1 MNFSMLAAL
10 EPYEIVIIVVVAAV
24 FVGIIIAA
32 LIFTRRRKRSVDET
46 VLESR
51 DEVSENAH
59 TVQVLKALAEG
70 KSEVIAALD
79 ELYDKLLYLTPSADD
94 EVAVIDEKIKNA
106 LGDIKIELTKTQGK
120 DARRP
125 AGGVSPAGGASLALF
140 VLPKKGVC
148 HAKAAA
154 LPTDRL
160 HPIRPRPAARTAHG
174 VLRPAADR
182 DLLQRLRHDQPEAQ
196 LLLRV

>member
-120 DARRP
+120 DDSGKTAQYRADIKVYIAER
-125 AGGVSPAGGASLALF
+125 GV
-140 VLPKKGVC
+140 
-148 HAKAAA
+148 H
-154 LPTDRL
+154 TER
-160 HPIRPRPAARTAHG
+160 
-174 VLRPAADR
+174 
-182 DLLQRLRHDQPEAQ
+182 
-196 LLLRV
+196 

>member
-120 DARRP
+120 DDSGKTAQYIADIKVYIAER
-125 AGGVSPAGGASLALF
+125 GV
-140 VLPKKGVC
+140 
-148 HAKAAA
+148 H
-154 LPTDRL
+154 TER
-160 HPIRPRPAARTAHG
+160 
-174 VLRPAADR
+174 
-182 DLLQRLRHDQPEAQ
+182 
-196 LLLRV
+196 

>member
-1 MNFSMLAAL
+1 MKGARLSAR
-10 EPYEIVIIVVVAAV
+10 EPYEIGRIVVVAAG

-32 LIFTRRRKRSVDET
+32 LRFTRRRKRSVDET

-120 DARRP
+120 DDSGKTAQYIDDIKVYIAER
-125 AGGVSPAGGASLALF
+125 GV
-140 VLPKKGVC
+140 
-148 HAKAAA
+148 H
-154 LPTDRL
+154 TER
-160 HPIRPRPAARTAHG
+160 
-174 VLRPAADR
+174 
-182 DLLQRLRHDQPEAQ
+182 
-196 LLLRV
+196 

>member
-1 MNFSMLAAL
+1 MNFSMLAAR
-10 EPYEIVIIVVVAAV
+10 EPYEIFILDAVAAV
-24 FVGIIIAA
+24 VVGIRIAT
-32 LIFTRRRKRSVDET
+32 LIVTRRRKRSVDET

-120 DARRP
+120 DDSGKTAQYIADIKVYIAER
-125 AGGVSPAGGASLALF
+125 GV
-140 VLPKKGVC
+140 
-148 HAKAAA
+148 H
-154 LPTDRL
+154 TER
-160 HPIRPRPAARTAHG
+160 
-174 VLRPAADR
+174 
-182 DLLQRLRHDQPEAQ
+182 
-196 LLLRV
+196 

>member
-70 KSEVIAALD
+70 KSKQEAREISRR
-79 ELYDKLLYLTPSADD
+79 K
-94 EVAVIDEKIKNA
+94 
-106 LGDIKIELTKTQGK
+106 GK
-120 DARRP
+120 
-125 AGGVSPAGGASLALF
+125 
-140 VLPKKGVC
+140 K
-148 HAKAAA
+148 
-154 LPTDRL
+154 
-160 HPIRPRPAARTAHG
+160 
-174 VLRPAADR
+174 
-182 DLLQRLRHDQPEAQ
+182 
-196 LLLRV
+196 

>member
-10 EPYEIVIIVVVAAV
+10 EPYEIVILVVVAAV

-70 KSEVIAALD
+70 KSKQEAREISRR
-79 ELYDKLLYLTPSADD
+79 K
-94 EVAVIDEKIKNA
+94 
-106 LGDIKIELTKTQGK
+106 GK
-120 DARRP
+120 
-125 AGGVSPAGGASLALF
+125 
-140 VLPKKGVC
+140 K
-148 HAKAAA
+148 
-154 LPTDRL
+154 
-160 HPIRPRPAARTAHG
+160 
-174 VLRPAADR
+174 
-182 DLLQRLRHDQPEAQ
+182 
-196 LLLRV
+196 

>member
-120 DARRP
+120 DDSGKTVQYIADIKVYIAER
-125 AGGVSPAGGASLALF
+125 GV
-140 VLPKKGVC
+140 
-148 HAKAAA
+148 H
-154 LPTDRL
+154 TER
-160 HPIRPRPAARTAHG
+160 
-174 VLRPAADR
+174 
-182 DLLQRLRHDQPEAQ
+182 
-196 LLLRV
+196 

>member
-24 FVGIIIAA
+24 FVGIMIAA

-120 DARRP
+120 DDSGKTAQYIADIKVYIAER
-125 AGGVSPAGGASLALF
+125 GV
-140 VLPKKGVC
+140 
-148 HAKAAA
+148 H
-154 LPTDRL
+154 TER
-160 HPIRPRPAARTAHG
+160 
-174 VLRPAADR
+174 
-182 DLLQRLRHDQPEAQ
+182 
-196 LLLRV
+196 

>member
-120 DARRP
+120 DDSGKTAQYIADIKVYIPER
-125 AGGVSPAGGASLALF
+125 GVY
-140 VLPKKGVC
+140 
-148 HAKAAA
+148 
-154 LPTDRL
+154 TER
-160 HPIRPRPAARTAHG
+160 
-174 VLRPAADR
+174 
-182 DLLQRLRHDQPEAQ
+182 
-196 LLLRV
+196 